1 MEQFI
6 KYLNLKTMPIQLSNS
21 NKKIIIFSCQPVN
34 QNSNKIR
41 GRTFM
46 IEYMGVEDF
55 LLKSKK
61 ISYPLFFVPEIF
73 KPLIISKNIFT
84 PLKFF

>member
-1 MEQFI
+1 MMYQDMEQFI

-61 ISYPLFFVPEIF
+61 ISYPYFLF
-73 KPLIISKNIFT
+73 
-84 PLKFF
+84 LKFSNP